1 LLYSVIYAIFDNT
14 ILIMLATP
22 FICTLDSCDVIKLV
36 RSEPPTRAFD
46 SKKGSRLPGGHGPQG
61 GRQPPRRGLRNTATR
76 GFING
81 DEDKSEFRYSSRGK
95 AERRKVQSAAT
106 TRRVRRAA
114 RQKVLVQVSGGGPVR
129 HQKTVQSHDR
139 QNVRRKNDKFPR

>member
-1 LLYSVIYAIFDNT
+1 VIYAIFDNT

-76 GFING
+76 GFISIYESFAESLNG
-81 DEDKSEFRYSSRGK
+81 DGGEI
-95 AERRKVQSAAT
+95 QSAALLQFQL
-106 TRRVRRAA
+106 R
-114 RQKVLVQVSGGGPVR
+114 KMCCHSVLRCTP
-129 HQKTVQSHDR
+129 DR
-139 QNVRRKNDKFPR
+139 LQLVGSNSESSRDVLLCM